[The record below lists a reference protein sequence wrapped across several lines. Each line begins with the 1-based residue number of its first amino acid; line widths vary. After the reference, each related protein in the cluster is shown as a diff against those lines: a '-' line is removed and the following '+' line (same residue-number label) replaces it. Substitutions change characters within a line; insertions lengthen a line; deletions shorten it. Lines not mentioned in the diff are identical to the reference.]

1 MFMRKEEV
9 VLLGHQALLDVGHEG
24 GAVGRLQARRG
35 GGAGG
40 AGAAVEEEQLHVPL
54 VVGVGQRRKGRHGTA
69 AVWAIVMLL
78 VMVMA
83 MVIDRALTIS
93 TPAVHFCWL

>member
-54 VVGVGQRRKGRHGTA
+54 VVGVGQRRKGRYGTA
-69 AVWAIVMLL
+69 AIVVMLL
-78 VMVMA
+78 VVVMA